1 MLKKLSITELNRRAL
16 IESIKN
22 DELDFAMSS
31 WTQCIAGHCHRVMSA
46 RRDEPFGT
54 EDKTPADGIL
64 KILSLLVP
72 RDIVLQGLS
81 LEDHRLILTGTVT
94 AGEDVAET
102 VLIEFMQKLEES
114 SFFIEATLLA
124 SRKTASAQEFEIK
137 CDLIH

>member
-54 EDKTPADGIL
+54 EDKTPAEWIREAANFL
-64 KILSLLVP
+64 
-72 RDIVLQGLS
+72 GLTFDEGEE
-81 LEDHRLILTGTVT
+81 LFKKVGLNRANAIRLI
-94 AGEDVAET
+94 ED
-102 VLIEFMQKLEES
+102 LE
-114 SFFIEATLLA
+114 
-124 SRKTASAQEFEIK
+124 
-137 CDLIH
+137 